1 MGSHNSIQQGISRV
15 LLFFILLAHYAHA
28 QNPYTDVY
36 KESAWA
42 ERDKWQKPQE
52 IIRLMNIKA
61 GSVVA
66 DVGCHEGYMTVKL
79 ANAVGHSGKV
89 YAVDVEQHKLDR
101 LKNHLEV
108 RKIANVSLVKGDYD
122 NPKLPA
128 RSLDAVIILDTYH
141 EMDDHDEILQHIK
154 TSLKP
159 GGRLVI
165 CEPIAD
171 ERKNSSRTEQ
181 ERKHELAMKF
191 ALEDLAKAG
200 FQIVSKQENFVD
212 RIAIKGDRMWI
223 IVASR

>member
-1 MGSHNSIQQGISRV
+1 MGSHNCIQQVNSRA
-15 LLFFILLAHYAHA
+15 LLFFILLAHCAHA

-36 KESAWA
+36 KESAWV

-52 IIRLMNIKA
+52 IIRLMNIKV

-79 ANAVGHSGKV
+79 ANAVGRSGNV

-101 LKNHLEV
+101 LKNHLEA
-108 RKIANVSLVKGDYD
+108 RKITNVSLVKGDYD

-141 EMDDHDEILQHIK
+141 EMDDHDEILLHIK
-154 TSLKP
+154 ASLKP

-191 ALEDLAKAG
+191 ALEDLEKAG
-200 FQIVSKQENFVD
+200 FQIITKQENFAD
-212 RIAIKGDRMWI
+212 RTAVKGDRMWI

>member
-1 MGSHNSIQQGISRV
+1 V
-15 LLFFILLAHYAHA
+15 LA

-79 ANAVGHSGKV
+79 ANAVGRSGNV

-101 LKNHLEV
+101 LKNHLEA
-108 RKIANVSLVKGDYD
+108 RKITNVSLVKGDYD

-141 EMDDHDEILQHIK
+141 EMDDHDEILLHIK
-154 TSLKP
+154 ASLKP

-171 ERKNSSRTEQ
+171 ERKNLSRSEQ

-191 ALEDLAKAG
+191 ALEDLEKAG
-200 FQIVSKQENFVD
+200 FQIITKQENFAD
-212 RIAIKGDRMWI
+212 RTAVKGDRMWI